1 VFDGKVAI
9 MQIVLTPANIAAA
22 NAAVMLGAILQAST
36 GLGSGLIIV
45 PLLAL
50 VSLVFVPG
58 PLVLA
63 SMALSGLM
71 AWQGRREIDGRGMP
85 LLLVFLVM
93 GVVLGALSIAA
104 IPLQRAGIA
113 FGVLVLVAVAV
124 SAAMPRLK
132 RGASVSAGAGVL
144 SGFMGAISG
153 IGAPILALIYQHE
166 EPRVLRAT
174 LGFIFFLS
182 SIAILICLHFAGR
195 FGWVEAWLG
204 LWLVP
209 GYVIGF
215 LVAPPIARVLDRG
228 NSRSAVLI
236 ISTLSAIVL
245 IARSI
250 S

>member
-1 VFDGKVAI
+1 MNA
-9 MQIVLTPANIAAA
+9 TSIAAA
-22 NAAVMLGAILQAST
+22 NLAVMLGAILQAST

-71 AWQGRREIDGRGMP
+71 AYQGRREIDGRGLPM
-85 LLLVFLVM
+85 LLGFLFV
-93 GVVLGALSIAA
+93 GVALGALSIAA
-104 IPLQRAGIA
+104 IPVQRAGIA

-124 SAAMPRLK
+124 SAAIPRL
-132 RGASVSAGAGVL
+132 RRTVPVAAGAGVL

-182 SIAILICLHFAGR
+182 SIAILVCLHFAGR
-195 FGWVEAWLG
+195 FGWQETWLG

-215 LVAPPIARVLDRG
+215 LVAPPIARLLDRG
-228 NSRSAVLI
+228 NSRSAVLV
-236 ISTLSAIVL
+236 ISSLSAIVL
-245 IARSI
+245 IVRSI

>member
-1 VFDGKVAI
+1 VTPTH
-9 MQIVLTPANIAAA
+9 IVAA

-71 AWQGRREIDGRGMP
+71 AWQGRRQIDGRGLP
-85 LLLVFLVM
+85 VLLTFLFI
-93 GVVLGALSIAA
+93 GVALGALSIAA
-104 IPLQRAGIA
+104 IPVQRAGIA
-113 FGVLVLVAVAV
+113 FGALVLIAVAV
-124 SAAMPRLK
+124 SAAMPRLERK
-132 RGASVSAGAGVL
+132 LPVTVGAGVL

-174 LGFIFFLS
+174 LGFIFFVS
-182 SIAILICLHFAGR
+182 SIAILVCLHFAGR
-195 FGWVEAWLG
+195 FGWEETWLG

-209 GYVIGF
+209 GYLIGF
-215 LVAPPIARVLDRG
+215 LAAPPIARTLDRG
-228 NSRSAVLI
+228 NSRFAVLV

-245 IARSI
+245 IARSL

>member
-1 VFDGKVAI
+1 
-9 MQIVLTPANIAAA
+9 
-22 NAAVMLGAILQAST
+22 MLGAILQAST

-50 VSLVFVPG
+50 VSLIFVPG

-71 AWQGRREIDGRGMP
+71 AWQGRKEIDRRGLP
-85 LLLVFLVM
+85 LLLSFLFV
-93 GVVLGALSIAA
+93 GVALGAYSIAA
-104 IPLQRAGIA
+104 IPVQHAGVA

-124 SAAMPRLK
+124 SAAMPRLE
-132 RGASVSAGAGVL
+132 RTVPVAAGAGVL

-166 EPRVLRAT
+166 QPRVLRAT

-195 FGWVEAWLG
+195 FGWKETWLG
-204 LWLVP
+204 LALVP
-209 GYVIGF
+209 GYILGF
-215 LVAPPIARVLDRG
+215 LVAPPIARMLDRG
-228 NSRSAVLI
+228 NSRFAVLV

-245 IARSI
+245 IARSLG
-250 S
+250 

>member
-1 VFDGKVAI
+1 
-9 MQIVLTPANIAAA
+9 MQITTSSLVAANI
-22 NAAVMLGAILQAST
+22 AVMLGAILQAST
-36 GLGSGLIIV
+36 GLGAGLIIV

-71 AWQGRREIDGRGMP
+71 AYQGRREIDARGLP
-85 LLLVFLVM
+85 LLMGFLFV
-93 GVVLGALSIAA
+93 GIVLGALSIAA
-104 IPLQRAGIA
+104 IPVHRAGVA
-113 FGVLVLVAVAV
+113 FGVLVLIAVAV
-124 SAAMPRLK
+124 SAAMPRLA
-132 RGASVSAGAGVL
+132 RTFPVVASAGMM

-153 IGAPILALIYQHE
+153 IGAPILALLYQHE
-166 EPRVLRAT
+166 PPRVLRAT

-195 FGWVEAWLG
+195 FGWEEAVLG

-209 GYVIGF
+209 GYIVGF
-215 LVAPPIARVLDRG
+215 LAAPPIARAMDRS
-228 NSRSAVLI
+228 NSRFAVLI
-236 ISTLSAIVL
+236 ISSLSAIVL
-245 IARSI
+245 IARSL

>member
-1 VFDGKVAI
+1 MNA
-9 MQIVLTPANIAAA
+9 TSIAAA
-22 NAAVMLGAILQAST
+22 NLAVMLGAILQAST

-50 VSLVFVPG
+50 VSLDFVPG

-71 AWQGRREIDGRGMP
+71 AYQGRREIDGRGLPM
-85 LLLVFLVM
+85 LLGFLFV
-93 GVVLGALSIAA
+93 GVALGALSIAA
-104 IPLQRAGIA
+104 IPVQRAGIA

-124 SAAMPRLK
+124 SASMPRL
-132 RGASVSAGAGVL
+132 RRTVPVAAGAGVL

-182 SIAILICLHFAGR
+182 SIAILVCLHFAGR
-195 FGWVEAWLG
+195 FGWQETWLG

-209 GYVIGF
+209 GYVVGF
-215 LVAPPIARVLDRG
+215 LVAPPIARLLDRG
-228 NSRSAVLI
+228 NSRSAVLV
-236 ISTLSAIVL
+236 ISSLSAIVL
-245 IARSI
+245 IVRSI

>member
-1 VFDGKVAI
+1 MI
-9 MQIVLTPANIAAA
+9 TLSPASIIAA
-22 NAAVMLGAILQAST
+22 NLAVLVGAILQAST

-71 AWQGRREIDGRGMP
+71 AWQGRREIDRHGLP
-85 LLLVFLVM
+85 LLMVFLLV
-93 GVVLGALSIAA
+93 GIVLGAFSISA
-104 IPLQRAGIA
+104 IPVQRAGIA

-124 SAAMPRLK
+124 SASMPRL
-132 RGASVSAGAGVL
+132 RRTLPVAAGAGVL

-153 IGAPILALIYQHE
+153 IGAPVLALIYQHE

-182 SIAILICLHFAGR
+182 SIAILVCLHLAGR
-195 FGWVEAWLG
+195 FGWQEIWLG

-209 GYVIGF
+209 GYVLGF
-215 LVAPPIARVLDRG
+215 LVAPPIARLLDRG
-228 NSRSAVLI
+228 NSRLAVLI
-236 ISTLSAIVL
+236 ISSLSAIVL
-245 IARSI
+245 IVRSLA
-250 S
+250 